1 MFLIQ
6 NQSIKSTT
14 SATCNLTV
22 TFVDIN
28 IPLALH
34 LHIHANEEFNLRLVE
49 LLKSQN
55 LIYYFFF
62 NLIV

>member
-49 LLKSQN
+49 FLKSQN
-55 LIYYFFF
+55 F
-62 NLIV
+62 NLLFLEL